1 MCFILDTSRVQKK
14 ETLNLI
20 LNYAYSNSTER
31 LSFDEILDKEKDFGV
46 GIQKH
51 KSLMSKSH

>member
-20 LNYAYSNSTER
+20 LNYAYFNSTER
-31 LSFDEILDKEKDFGV
+31 LSFDEILDKKKDFGV
-46 GIQKH
+46 GIKKH
-51 KSLMSKSH
+51 KLLMSKSR